1 MSDATE
7 LKMSV
12 STMTRTK
19 DTKAVYVMFEDAHRS
34 AEFAL
39 PEGNLVRNNGFS
51 EEEVERLKEYVEGER
66 DSIFDM
72 AKKINPMRELLG
84 DLG

>member
-1 MSDATE
+1 MTNTTE

-19 DTKAVYVMFEDAHRS
+19 DSKAVYVMFEDDRRS
-34 AEFAL
+34 IEFAL
-39 PEGNLVRNNGFS
+39 PEGKLVRNNGFS
-51 EEEVERLKEYVEGER
+51 DEEIARLKDYVDNER

-84 DLG
+84 D

>member
-1 MSDATE
+1 
-7 LKMSV
+7 
-12 STMTRTK
+12 MTRTK
-19 DTKAVYVMFEDAHRS
+19 DSKAVYVMFEDEHRS

-51 EEEVERLKEYVEGER
+51 DEEINRLKDYVDNER

-84 DLG
+84 EL